1 MKNRRVAS
9 FVSFVAALALALP
22 LVSPSAAG
30 ARTVSQAGIS
40 SDEIKVGGLIETQFA
55 QSEVGAQAR
64 FADENAKGGVNGRKI
79 TYVTGATYAQG
90 NTAAA
95 LAEGQRL
102 VQQEGVAAIVP
113 SLTSVPPTQ
122 FLTQQKIPTFA
133 WNITPLGWDNPWFF
147 GITGSLVAPTPK
159 VAPGSASLPQMLGAQ
174 LKDEG
179 KPKGGKGATIA
190 IIGSSDAS
198 AQSGIDQ
205 AKKTFEHE
213 GYKVTYAKGAF
224 SLTQPTT
231 DYTPFVEAM
240 LTSNGGSAPDI
251 AYLIASFNDVQGLSK
266 GLRQAGF
273 TGIIVNPT
281 TYDPRIIKA
290 AETLE
295 VYTQWATPEAAA
307 TVPNVQKVIDSIK
320 KQDPEAA
327 LSLGT
332 LAAWFAADMF
342 IQAVKAGGKNVT
354 TQSIQKA
361 AAKMTYE
368 LKGVVGPT
376 TYPTAYTQGTSCAQL
391 AKSNGTTFDVLVGY
405 ACYPA
410 YVFGT
415 GSSSKPVKTI
425 PAPKV

>member
-1 MKNRRVAS
+1 MTNRRIAA
-9 FVSFVAALALALP
+9 FVTTLALALP

-64 FADENAKGGVNGRKI
+64 FADENAKGGVNGRNI

-122 FLTQQKIPTFA
+122 FLTQQKVPTFA
-133 WNITPLGWDNPWFF
+133 WNITPLGWDNPWYF

-174 LKDEG
+174 LKEEG
-179 KPKGGKGATIA
+179 RAKGGKGATIA

-205 AKKTFEHE
+205 ARKTFVHE

-320 KQDPEAA
+320 KQDPEAT

-332 LAAWFAADMF
+332 LAAWFSADMF
-342 IQAVKAGGKNVT
+342 IQAVKAAGKNVT

-376 TYPTAYTQGTSCAQL
+376 TYPTAFTQGTSCAQL
-391 AKSNGTTFDVLVGY
+391 AKSNGTTFDVLVEY
-405 ACYPA
+405 DCYPT

-415 GSSSKPVKTI
+415 GSSTKPVKTI